1 MSKIKLYYFWN
12 KNQEELLTKYFL
24 PTFLKYNKENF
35 ELVGEEFSNENNVSH
50 FGSIAFK
57 KLIIQKV
64 KAIIN
69 ILDNS
74 LENEFFVVSDIDIQF
89 FDSIYDTIIEYMNK
103 NNDII
108 FQKENSGGDTVNTGF
123 MLIKNTKQ
131 TKEFWINILDDLKSS
146 DENFFINEQ
155 ALANL
160 KLDQISSDTFNG
172 TIWNWSQG
180 LLNSKIILHHA
191 NCVAT
196 TQDKILQLEHVK
208 NFINV

>member
-1 MSKIKLYYFWN
+1 M
-12 KNQEELLTKYFL
+12 
-24 PTFLKYNKENF
+24 
-35 ELVGEEFSNENNVSH
+35 H
-50 FGSIAFK
+50 
-57 KLIIQKV
+57 
-64 KAIIN
+64 
-69 ILDNS
+69 NS

-108 FQKENSGGDTVNTGF
+108 FQKENSGGDTINTGF

-131 TKEFWINILDDLKSS
+131 TKEFWINILNDLKSS

-160 KLDQISSDTFNG
+160 KLDQILSDTFNG

-180 LLNSKIILHHA
+180 SLNSKIILHHA

-208 NFINV
+208 SYING

>member
-1 MSKIKLYYFWN
+1 MNKIKLYYFWT
-12 KNQEELLTKYFL
+12 KNQEELLNNYFL
-24 PTFLKYNKENF
+24 PTFLNHNKENF
-35 ELVGEEFSNENNVSH
+35 DLVGEEFSNDYDISH
-50 FGSIAFK
+50 FGSVGFK

-89 FDSIYDTIIEYMNK
+89 FDSIYNTIIEYMNK
-103 NNDII
+103 NKDII
-108 FQKENSGGDTVNTGF
+108 FQKENYGSDAINTGF

-131 TKEFWINILDDLKSS
+131 TKEFWIDILNDLKSS

-208 NFINV
+208 KYING